1 MVYNIHTYIVNPRH
15 MFISRILENQID
27 ESLNNQKVLLLLG
40 ARQVGKTTLIE
51 HILSKSSGDMLNMD
65 VDVDRSRFLSA
76 SKLTPRDA
84 VRTLSEGDLLIID
97 EAHRV
102 PTIGRVTKGWY
113 DSDVPVKIIL
123 LGSSSTALLKTAG
136 AELVGRNEKLWLTPL
151 LFREVLQSQKWFL
164 PAFSPTQ
171 LHEGFQGQIDSL
183 LLSRLVYGS
192 YPEVFTTNAPKQ
204 CLTGLSSDYLLKDF
218 FTSSLIRSPDDVKRL
233 LILLAGEVGN
243 TLSIL
248 QLATRLRMSR
258 QTVQRY
264 LDLLEGIF
272 VIFSLP
278 AYTTDPMREVN
289 KMQKYYF
296 WDTGIKNALQREWVE
311 SNSRS
316 DISELWENWVMAEIF
331 KLSKT
336 FDRDEDLFFWQSR
349 NGSTVDL
356 VIKQG
361 EKLHPFDMRFNVLDS
376 SPSRSFESTYGI
388 RPHTIHPGNV
398 LEVLL

>member
-1 MVYNIHTYIVNPRH
+1 